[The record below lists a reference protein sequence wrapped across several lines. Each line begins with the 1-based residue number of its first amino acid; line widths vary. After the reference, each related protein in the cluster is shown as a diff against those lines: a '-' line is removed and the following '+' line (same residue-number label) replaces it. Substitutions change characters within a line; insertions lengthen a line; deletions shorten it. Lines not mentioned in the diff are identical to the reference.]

1 MYVKICNDTFSIA
14 SIDVRLEHEPYGCM
28 GRVEFLFAANFAK
41 SPLVARLN
49 RMKVS
54 LFFFL
59 QPPPQSIDH
68 EADEHGK
75 WTKRVN
81 FDFVNNATDSTL
93 CANTSR
99 FNSTYYCHA
108 LSDPDHRICCCHV
121 GHSREF

>member
-1 MYVKICNDTFSIA
+1 MYVKICNDTFLIA

-28 GRVEFLFAANFAK
+28 GRAEFLFAANFAK
-41 SPLVARLN
+41 SPL
-49 RMKVS
+49 
-54 LFFFL
+54 
-59 QPPPQSIDH
+59 SIDH

-99 FNSTYYCHA
+99 FNSTYCHA
-108 LSDPDHRICCCHV
+108 LSDPDHRIYCCHV
-121 GHSREF
+121 GHCREF